1 MAHLYTDYLK
11 VSVKSIRGY
20 IGGTI
25 YTNKLGFKKVFPAE
39 SEQGEETGR
48 SLRNFI
54 EMVGLPYSIH
64 SDNHQNF
71 KEGFFKRMVQKF
83 GIYQTF
89 TEPHSPWQN
98 RAEPAIGEV
107 KAYARR
113 LMQLS
118 DTLIRLWCFC
128 YEYSADVLSVL
139 ATGRY
144 ELQGR
149 TSYEAVMHYTPD
161 ISEYV
166 SFTWFQWCWYFDEST
181 KSKRLCRWL
190 GPAHQIG
197 QAFCSYVL
205 LNNAEYIARS
215 SVISIEDHELQSDH
229 MQAERKKFM
238 ATI

>member
-1 MAHLYTDYLK
+1 MHIYTDYLK
-11 VSVKSIRGY
+11 VSVKSIRAY

-25 YTNKLGFKKVFPAE
+25 YTNKLRFKKFFPAE
-39 SEQGEETGR
+39 SEQGEETGH

-54 EMVGLPYSIH
+54 EMVSLPYSIH

-71 KEGFFKRMVQKF
+71 KEEFFQRMVRKI

-118 DTLIRLWCFC
+118 DTPIRLWCFC
-128 YEYSADVLSVL
+128 YEYSADVLFVP

-181 KSKRLCRWL
+181 KSKLLCRWL

-197 QAFCSYVL
+197 QAFCSNIL
-205 LNNAEYIARS
+205 LNNAEYIERS
-215 SVISIEDHELQSDH
+215 SVISIED
-229 MQAERKKFM
+229 
-238 ATI
+238 